1 MKLLGEFK
9 MEQKKNNFPS
19 GVVYIIAWLLCTILL
34 IGDVLMVREATR
46 DVLTVVQKQQTEKT
60 QEGVQAL
67 TKIKW
72 GGIIENVD
80 RGILVAGAVAA
91 VALSLLIE
99 HHFRKGREN
108 GTLTKRILK
117 VVGIQLAVI
126 AVSILVQTL
135 V

>member
-1 MKLLGEFK
+1 
-9 MEQKKNNFPS
+9 MEQKKKNLS
-19 GVVYIIAWLLCTILL
+19 GGVIYITAWLVCTLLL
-34 IGDVLMVREATR
+34 IGNVLMVREAAK
-46 DVLTVVQKQQTEKT
+46 DVLSAIQIQQTEKA

-99 HHFRKGREN
+99 HHFRKGLEN
-108 GTLTKRILK
+108 GTLTKRIVK
-117 VVGIQLAVI
+117 VVGIQIAVI
-126 AVSILVQTL
+126 AVCVLLQTL

>member
-1 MKLLGEFK
+1 
-9 MEQKKNNFPS
+9 MEQKKKNFPS
-19 GVVYIIAWLLCTILL
+19 GVIYVIAWLLCTVLL

-46 DVLTVVQKQQTEKT
+46 DVLTMVQIQQTEKAESGL
-60 QEGVQAL
+60 QSL
-67 TKIKW
+67 TRLNW

-117 VVGIQLAVI
+117 VGGIQLAVI
-126 AVSILVQTL
+126 AVSVLVQTL
-135 V
+135 L